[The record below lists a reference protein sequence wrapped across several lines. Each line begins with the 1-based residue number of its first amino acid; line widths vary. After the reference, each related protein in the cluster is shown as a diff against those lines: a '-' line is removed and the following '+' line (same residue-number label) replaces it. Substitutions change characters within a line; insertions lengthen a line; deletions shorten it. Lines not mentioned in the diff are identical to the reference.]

1 MPSNPRRTRRSLGA
15 SLVVLAAV
23 LAPAPAFADEVVA
36 DLAARTPVSAYG
48 GALAWSAYDAPSQ
61 RYRLVIRQGAETVAA
76 RTAASRRAFDVS
88 LGPDAKGRVVALYT
102 RCRTAAKVRTR
113 ERNCDVYRYD
123 LRTRRE
129 HKLASVSSPALDEAW
144 PAQWRDRVTF
154 ARRARTHV
162 VDGFDHRP
170 DPRGRGPLL
179 DCDIPYVK
187 TLSSRAPSRRLDRS
201 QCGSTDGMAIRGT
214 TIVHVTGVN
223 QGGAGS
229 ESQVRLLRAGGGAA
243 KLLARA
249 GGGEGGYSP
258 FRSPSLSA
266 SAVWLTRTGRRE
278 GVQQGFLRIDLASRR
293 LTTVPANLNLAGS
306 IARDERGTFW
316 YVQGP
321 EPDFDGESTCG
332 LALEPCRLV
341 RASASPFSQQTRV
354 LLARLRVAAPASR
367 MIFAFASDPLV
378 LTGDLTRTVVRG
390 GAIVAHEPV
399 PGVAVALL
407 RTARI
412 EVAGP
417 FATTGL
423 TATTDAAGRWSFALP
438 TPPPAAVFAIF
449 APSLR
454 VASEAVSLQVSSKIE
469 LRATGASLAGTVAP
483 AQPGRI
489 VEVQRLAVDA
499 QGLLPDGRR
508 VCVQLPGGK
517 LSCGDDAWA
526 TYAQAPLDAAG
537 TAFSTTVAQPGDYR
551 ARLSFEVD
559 PQGRATAYGG
569 LSPEVH
575 VAP

>member
-1 MPSNPRRTRRSLGA
+1 MPPNPPRTIRA
-15 SLVVLAAV
+15 SLVVLAAL
-23 LAPAPAFADEVVA
+23 LAPAPALADDVVA

-61 RYRLVIRQGAETVAA
+61 RYRLMIRQGADTVPA
-76 RTAASRRAFDVS
+76 RTSASQRAFDVS
-88 LGPDAKGRVVALYT
+88 LGPDSKGRVVALYT
-102 RCRTAAKVRTR
+102 RCRTAASGRTA
-113 ERNCDVYRYD
+113 ERGCDVYRYD

-129 HKLASVSSPALDEAW
+129 HKLASVSSPGFDEAW
-144 PAQWRDRVTF
+144 PAQWRDRVAF

-179 DCDIPYVK
+179 ACDIPYVK

-201 QCGSTDGMAIRGT
+201 QCGSTDGMAIRGA
-214 TIVHVTGVN
+214 TIVHVTGIN

-229 ESQVRLLRAGGGAA
+229 ESQVRRLRASGGAA
-243 KLLARA
+243 TILART

-258 FRSPSLSA
+258 FSSPNLSA

-293 LTTVPANLNLAGS
+293 LTTVPANLNLVAS
-306 IARDERGTFW
+306 VARDERGRFW

-332 LALEPCRLV
+332 LELEPCRLV
-341 RASASPFSQQTRV
+341 RASASPFSQQTRA
-354 LLARLRVAAPASR
+354 LLPRVRVTAPASR
-367 MIFAFASDPLV
+367 TIAVFASDPLA
-378 LTGDLTRTVVRG
+378 LTGDVTRTVVRG
-390 GAIVAHEPV
+390 GAIVARAPLAGV
-399 PGVAVALL
+399 PVALL

-412 EVAGP
+412 EAPGP
-417 FATTGL
+417 FVATGL
-423 TATTDAAGRWSFALP
+423 TTTTDPAGRWSFPLP
-438 TPPPAAVFAIF
+438 TPPPAAVFVIF

-454 VASEAVSLQVSSKIE
+454 VASDAVSLQVSSKIA
-469 LRATGASLAGTVAP
+469 LSASGTSLAGTVAP

-489 VEVQRLAVDA
+489 VEVQRLTVDA
-499 QGLLPDGRR
+499 QGRLPNGRM
-508 VCVQLPGGK
+508 VCAQLPGGR
-517 LSCGDDAWA
+517 LSCGDDAWV

-537 TAFSTTVAQPGDYR
+537 TAFSTTVSQPGEYR
-551 ARLSFEVD
+551 ARLSYEVD